1 MKNLITSALLIGTI
15 SISSNAI
22 ANTGEYLISEMEA
35 LRDSLSLDDPSRVE
49 LTLRLADLYFDVSIK
64 EADGNSSPKEL
75 KAQREKALNL
85 YKFSLN
91 GSNGLQKAEGLNR
104 IKIQFQMARLL
115 TRLDEKERAEKYYL
129 DVQSNKETPKKLVEQ
144 SALGLAEWYEEDA
157 QYLKANTNYKKA
169 IELCDAVQTCNY
181 AHYRRAWLLYKDTK
195 LDAAIEELKL
205 SLWDQDKNIRE
216 NSLQDLLMFMSNAQ
230 TDGFKELEYTK
241 ELSLKIARP
250 ELAQKLTEAFYV
262 AGNRRAGCNLLAEI
276 NKIENK
282 LYFDVRLL
290 EEFYGFRDWDKVE
303 YYLNALSN
311 KTIKDIP
318 TNKTNK
324 KEINKILRRFVVQ
337 VDAETSVVEELNV
350 FLKRS
355 IDIYLTLYPNDD
367 LRKNMQQ
374 GWLKATDSEIAK
386 IDRIGTWISEDIKFG
401 FKPKEV
407 RKLRQTRLSFAQ
419 KHKKMDIVLHEAL
432 ELRKILQNTDE
443 SREFTY
449 VAAREYYERKDFI
462 NAIPLFKILAD
473 SVVLSKVADKWALL
487 SQNLLLDVYNQ
498 QKNYAAIMAQVNLW
512 KAIPEFQ
519 SNKKMSNEMLA
530 MNTIFT
536 QANFENSA
544 SLGET
549 KEGLEAFYNFCFQN
563 VYPEKSCPNAKV
575 LSVKLKDQ
583 LKLVSLLEREKDETA
598 LMTEYEL
605 MGRFT
610 DAARLQEKLLLKRKS
625 DIDTYLKIALLFEL
639 DQNFKNR
646 DRILKK
652 LISKLKRDKKIDS
665 KYESAIFL
673 TLDEAGLINNT
684 SLSIPWS
691 LKRRLSLADRL
702 ETKKSTRQTRKI
714 ILSQTQSVGP
724 TWSKMILTKVQRE
737 YTKPSKIN
745 FYGRNSKWKFK
756 KRTRAIDKF
765 AKLANSYL
773 EGADSETRI
782 YILQMLKATYQIM
795 AIELQSTPMPEG
807 LDDETLVTVMNQLAD
822 MASPFNATA
831 SDYERLQNE
840 QLKSI
845 ASDDE
850 LSKSISSNLESG
862 NEDFVSFIKLNE
874 FNNFN
879 ISELDFTLAK
889 ELKEKLL
896 VNPEDKL
903 AINNLEQFYISNKSL
918 RVSSYFKGRANNLSQ

>member
-1 MKNLITSALLIGTI
+1 MKKLIGNILLLSALLIG
-15 SISSNAI
+15 NNVV

-35 LRDSLSLDDPSRVE
+35 LRNSLPLDDPSRVE

-64 EADGNSSPKEL
+64 EADGEANPKQL

-91 GSNGLQKAEGLNR
+91 GSNGLKKAEGLNR

-115 TRLDEKERAEKYYL
+115 TRLDEKERAEQYYI
-129 DVQSNKETPKKLVEQ
+129 DVQNNTKTPKKLVEQ

-157 QYLKANTNYKKA
+157 QYIKANSNYKKA

-181 AHYRRAWLLYKDTK
+181 AHYRRAWLLYKDTR
-195 LDAAIEELKL
+195 LDDAIVELKL
-205 SLWDQDKNIRE
+205 SLWDQDKIIRE
-216 NSLQDLLMFMSNAQ
+216 NSLQDLLMFMSNAE
-230 TDGFKELEYTK
+230 TDGFMELEYIK
-241 ELSLKIARP
+241 SLALKINRP
-250 ELAQKLTEAFYV
+250 ELSQKLTEAFYV

-276 NKIENK
+276 NKLDNN

-303 YYLNALSN
+303 YYLSALSI

-318 TNKTNK
+318 TDSTQQ

-374 GWLKATDSEIAK
+374 GWLKASDSELDK
-386 IDRIGTWISEDIKFG
+386 IDRIGTWIAEDIGFG
-401 FKPKEV
+401 FKAKDI

-419 KHKKMDIVLHEAL
+419 KHNKMDIVLLEAL
-432 ELRKILQNTDE
+432 ELKKLLKDSTE

-462 NAIPLFKILAD
+462 NAIPLFKVLAD
-473 SVVLSKVADKWALL
+473 SVVINKTADKWSLL
-487 SQNLLLDVYNQ
+487 SQNLLLDIYNQ
-498 QKNYAAIMAQVNLW
+498 QKKYTAIMAQVNLW
-512 KAIPEFQ
+512 RAIPEFQ
-519 SNKKMSNEMLA
+519 NNKKMAKEMMG

-563 VYPEKSCPNAKV
+563 IYPEKSCPNAKI

-583 LKLVSLLEREKDETA
+583 VKLVSLLEKEKDEKA

-605 MGRFT
+605 MGRFS
-610 DAARLQEKLLLKRKS
+610 DAAILQEKFNLNKTSK
-625 DIDTYLKIALLFEL
+625 IDAYLKVALLFEL

-646 DRILKK
+646 DRILNK
-652 LISKLKRDKKIDS
+652 LIRKLKKNKKIES
-665 KYESAIFL
+665 KYENAIFL
-673 TLDEAGLINNT
+673 TLDEAGLINNS

-691 LKRRLSLADRL
+691 LNRKLSLADRL
-702 ETKKSTRQTRKI
+702 ETKSSSRATRKL
-714 ILSQTQSVGP
+714 ILSQSDSVGP
-724 TWSKMILTKVQRE
+724 TWSKMVLSKIQKE
-737 YTKPSKIN
+737 YAKPSKIS
-745 FYGRNSKWKFK
+745 FYGRSSKWKFK
-756 KRTRAIDKF
+756 KRTKAIDKF
-765 AKLANSYL
+765 SKLANSYL

-795 AIELQSTPMPEG
+795 AIELQSTPLPEG
-807 LDDETLVTVMNQLAD
+807 LDDETLTTVMNQLAD
-822 MASPFNATA
+822 MSTPFNTTA

-845 ASDDE
+845 TTNIE
-850 LSKSISSNLESG
+850 LNKSILSNLDSG
-862 NEDFVSFIKLNE
+862 NEDYASFIKLNE
-874 FNNFN
+874 FKDFN
-879 ISELDFTLAK
+879 VSNLDFAMAK
-889 ELKEKLL
+889 TTKQKLL
-896 VNPEDKL
+896 TNPEDKTAL
-903 AINNLEQFYISNKSL
+903 SDLESFYSNNKSL
-918 RVSSYFKGRANNLSQ
+918 RISSYFKGRVNNLSQ

>member
-1 MKNLITSALLIGTI
+1 MKKLIGNVLFLSALLIG
-15 SISSNAI
+15 NNVV

-35 LRDSLSLDDPSRVE
+35 LRNSLPLDDPSRVE

-64 EADGNSSPKEL
+64 EADGKANPKQL

-91 GSNGLQKAEGLNR
+91 GSNGLKKAEGLNR

-115 TRLDEKERAEKYYL
+115 TRLDEKERAEQYYI
-129 DVQSNKETPKKLVEQ
+129 DVQNNTKTPKKLVEQ

-157 QYLKANTNYKKA
+157 QYIKANSNYKKA

-195 LDAAIEELKL
+195 LDDAIVELKL
-205 SLWDQDKNIRE
+205 SLWDQDKIIRE
-216 NSLQDLLMFMSNAQ
+216 NSLQDLLMFMSNAE
-230 TDGFKELEYTK
+230 TDGFMELEYIK
-241 ELSLKIARP
+241 SLALKINRP
-250 ELAQKLTEAFYV
+250 ELSQKLTEAFYV

-276 NKIENK
+276 NKLDNN

-303 YYLNALSN
+303 LYLSALSS

-318 TNKTNK
+318 TDSTHK

-374 GWLKATDSEIAK
+374 GWLKATDSEIKK
-386 IDRIGTWISEDIKFG
+386 IDRIGTWIAEDIGFG
-401 FKPKEV
+401 FKANDI
-407 RKLRQTRLSFAQ
+407 RKLRQTRLSYAQ
-419 KHKKMDIVLHEAL
+419 KHKKMDIVLLEAL
-432 ELRKILQNTDE
+432 ELKKLLKDSTE

-462 NAIPLFKILAD
+462 NAIPLFKLLAD
-473 SVVLSKVADKWALL
+473 SVVINKTADKWSLL

-498 QKNYAAIMAQVNLW
+498 QKKYSAIMAQVNLW
-512 KAIPEFQ
+512 RAIPEFQ
-519 SNKKMSNEMLA
+519 NNKKMAKEMKG

-549 KEGLEAFYNFCFQN
+549 KEGLEAFYDFCFQN
-563 VYPEKSCPNAKV
+563 IYPEKSCPNAKI

-583 LKLVSLLEREKDETA
+583 VKLVSLLEKEKDEKA

-605 MGRFT
+605 MGRFS
-610 DAARLQEKLLLKRKS
+610 DAAILQEKFNLNKKS
-625 DIDTYLKIALLFEL
+625 EIDAYLKVALLFEL

-646 DRILKK
+646 DRILNK
-652 LISKLKRDKKIDS
+652 LIRKLKKDKNIES
-665 KYESAIFL
+665 KYENAIFL
-673 TLDEAGLINNT
+673 TLDEAGLINNS

-691 LKRRLSLADRL
+691 LNRKLSLADRL
-702 ETKKSTRQTRKI
+702 ETKSSSRATRKL
-714 ILSQTQSVGP
+714 ILSQSDSVGP
-724 TWSKMILTKVQRE
+724 TWSKMVLSKIQKE
-737 YTKPSKIN
+737 YTKPSKIS
-745 FYGRNSKWKFK
+745 FYGRGSKWKFK
-756 KRTRAIDKF
+756 KRTKAIDKF
-765 AKLANSYL
+765 SKLANSYL

-795 AIELQSTPMPEG
+795 AIELQSTPLPEG
-807 LDDETLVTVMNQLAD
+807 LDDETLTTVMNQLAD
-822 MASPFNATA
+822 MSAPFNVTA

-840 QLKSI
+840 QF
-845 ASDDE
+845 
-850 LSKSISSNLESG
+850 KSISTNIELNKSILSNLDSG
-862 NEDFVSFIKLNE
+862 NEDYASFIKLNDFKD
-874 FNNFN
+874 FNVSN
-879 ISELDFTLAK
+879 LDFAMAK
-889 ELKEKLL
+889 TSKQKLL
-896 VNPEDKL
+896 TNPEDKTAL
-903 AINNLEQFYISNKSL
+903 SDLESFYSNNKSL
-918 RVSSYFKGRANNLSQ
+918 RISSYFKGRVNNLSQ

>member
-1 MKNLITSALLIGTI
+1 MKKLIGNILLLSALLIG
-15 SISSNAI
+15 NNVV

-35 LRDSLSLDDPSRVE
+35 LRNSLPLDDPSRVE

-64 EADGNSSPKEL
+64 EADGEANPKQL

-91 GSNGLQKAEGLNR
+91 GSNGLKKAEGLNR

-115 TRLDEKERAEKYYL
+115 TRLDEKERAEQYYI
-129 DVQSNKETPKKLVEQ
+129 DVQNNTKTPKKLVEQ

-157 QYLKANTNYKKA
+157 QYIKANSNYKKA

-181 AHYRRAWLLYKDTK
+181 AHYRRAWLLYKDTR
-195 LDAAIEELKL
+195 LDDAIVELKL
-205 SLWDQDKNIRE
+205 SLWDQDKIIRE
-216 NSLQDLLMFMSNAQ
+216 NSLQDLLMFMSNAE
-230 TDGFKELEYTK
+230 TDGFMELEYIK
-241 ELSLKIARP
+241 SLALKINRP
-250 ELAQKLTEAFYV
+250 ELSQKLTEAFYV

-276 NKIENK
+276 NKLDNN

-303 YYLNALSN
+303 YYLSALSI

-318 TNKTNK
+318 TDSTQQ

-374 GWLKATDSEIAK
+374 GWLKASDSELDK
-386 IDRIGTWISEDIKFG
+386 IDRIGTWIAEDIGFG
-401 FKPKEV
+401 FKAKDI

-419 KHKKMDIVLHEAL
+419 KHNKMDIVLLEAL
-432 ELRKILQNTDE
+432 ELKKLLKDSTE

-462 NAIPLFKILAD
+462 NAIPLFKVLAD
-473 SVVLSKVADKWALL
+473 SVVINKSADKWSLL
-487 SQNLLLDVYNQ
+487 SQNLLLDIYNQ
-498 QKNYAAIMAQVNLW
+498 QKKYTSIMAQVNLW
-512 KAIPEFQ
+512 RAIPEFQ
-519 SNKKMSNEMLA
+519 NNKKMAKEMMG

-563 VYPEKSCPNAKV
+563 IYPEKSCPNAKI

-583 LKLVSLLEREKDETA
+583 VKLVSLLEKEKDEKA

-605 MGRFT
+605 MGRFS
-610 DAARLQEKLLLKRKS
+610 DAAILQEKFNLNNTSK
-625 DIDTYLKIALLFEL
+625 IDAYLKVALLFEL

-646 DRILKK
+646 DRILNK
-652 LISKLKRDKKIDS
+652 LIIKLKKDKNIDS
-665 KYESAIFL
+665 KYENAIFL
-673 TLDEAGLINNT
+673 TLDEAGLINNS
-684 SLSIPWS
+684 SLFIPWS
-691 LKRRLSLADRL
+691 LNRKLSLADRL
-702 ETKKSTRQTRKI
+702 ETKSSSRATRKL
-714 ILSQTQSVGP
+714 ILSQSDSVGP
-724 TWSKMILTKVQRE
+724 TWSKMVLSKIQKE
-737 YTKPSKIN
+737 YAKPSKIS
-745 FYGRNSKWKFK
+745 FYGRSSKWKFK
-756 KRTRAIDKF
+756 KRTKAIDKF
-765 AKLANSYL
+765 SKLANSYL

-795 AIELQSTPMPEG
+795 AIELQSTPLPEG
-807 LDDETLVTVMNQLAD
+807 LDDETLTTVMNQLAD
-822 MASPFNATA
+822 MSTPFNTTA

-845 ASDDE
+845 TTNIE
-850 LSKSISSNLESG
+850 LNKSILSNLETG
-862 NEDFVSFIKLNE
+862 NEDYASFIKLNE
-874 FNNFN
+874 FKDFK
-879 ISELDFTLAK
+879 ISNLDFAMAK
-889 ELKEKLL
+889 TTKQKLL
-896 VNPEDKL
+896 TNPEDKTAL
-903 AINNLEQFYISNKSL
+903 SDLESFYSNNKSL
-918 RVSSYFKGRANNLSQ
+918 RISSYFKGRVNNLSQ